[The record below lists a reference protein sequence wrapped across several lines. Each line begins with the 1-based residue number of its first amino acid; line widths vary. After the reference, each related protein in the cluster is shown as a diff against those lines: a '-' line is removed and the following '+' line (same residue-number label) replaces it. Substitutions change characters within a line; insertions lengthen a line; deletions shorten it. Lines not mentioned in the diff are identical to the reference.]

1 MIATDIPFP
10 TFPDLDGRPLDAGY
24 VYFGARDENPETD
37 PVTVYWDAAGTQ
49 PASQP
54 IRTQNGYMVRNG
66 TPAIVYVASDYSMTV
81 RNSRRQF
88 VFYAPSSVRHAGSV
102 TDEFTCTAG
111 QTEFTLSRTPDSASE
126 LSVVLDGLVLTP
138 SDYSLSGTTL
148 TLATPAL
155 EDQELTVRHVITLP
169 LGGVDASQVA
179 YTPAGA
185 GAVVTNVQAKLRE
198 TVSIGDHGTS
208 ADWAAALIAAAAAT
222 AGAIHIPAGVSAIN
236 PAAGQVAGVLAT
248 LNRLRVDGTL
258 TITLPSG
265 TRALTSQVVVNT
277 PDAQRISVVG
287 TAPLSTTATSQV
299 SSSGAAKAYSVII
312 GVASSAGVE
321 VGDYALIY
329 QDVTGTGDYE
339 VHAGCWEITAV
350 DSGGANRLTLLNTH
364 NGAAWPTNTLTGG
377 TVKILK
383 TVLQFTGCDGFRF
396 EGGQPLGRLDQVA
409 IVGDYDLAA
418 ATGTTGAHGIIMS
431 APVITGGG
439 DSNARHNMA
448 GGAAVGPNVG
458 VSAFG
463 EQGIAVAGRCVL
475 VANFVAS
482 CSNRKRGWYSEGGN
496 IRAKFTIGSG
506 NGEDGYISDVAG
518 ALQVNSSFACGNGLN
533 GYWSTNNSMLVCA
546 SAHAVGN
553 LSNGFEARGLT
564 RIGADLAVS
573 RNNTSAGFLASD
585 GGMIDADSSEAD
597 GNGAHGFDASSGGV
611 IDCDNCTS
619 TDNTGY
625 GFRAQ
630 YGSVIRAAGA
640 TVSGNTTASYL
651 SNNGSVL
658 FESGGGVSV
667 LDTPTYSVG
676 QRFYNSTKANY
687 YAIAITSI
695 GDAAWTSGSTSR
707 FVWKTDGTLHPSTD
721 NTQPLGRSTERWQ
734 HVYGTNFRP
743 GAGTA
748 TWTSGTGTPEGAVTA
763 TVGSMFTRTDGG
775 AGTTLYI
782 KESGSGNT
790 GWAAK

>member
-1 MIATDIPFP
+1 MA
-10 TFPDLDGRPLDAGY
+10 
-24 VYFGARDENPETD
+24 FGISPASTP
-37 PVTVYWDAAGTQ
+37 PVTSEGFPQYLQFQNDGTDLGAPDVDTVNFRQ
-49 PASQP
+49 GLTAT
-54 IRTQNGYMVRNG
+54 RG
-66 TPAIVYVASDYSMTV
+66 TGENA
-81 RNSRRQF
+81 N
-88 VFYAPSSVRHAGSV
+88 
-102 TDEFTCTAG
+102 
-111 QTEFTLSRTPDSASE
+111 
-126 LSVVLDGLVLTP
+126 
-138 SDYSLSGTTL
+138 TL
-148 TLATPAL
+148 TLDVDTPPTAS
-155 EDQELTVRHVITLP
+155 IT
-169 LGGVDASQVA
+169 D
-179 YTPAGA
+179 Y
-185 GAVVTNVQAKLRE
+185 
-198 TVSIGDHGTS
+198 GTS
-208 ADWAAALIAAAAAT
+208 ADWAAALIAAGVAT
-222 AGAIHIPAGVSAIN
+222 TGTILIPASVTAIT
-236 PAAGQVAGVLAT
+236 PDGGQVAGVLAL
-248 LNRLRVDGTL
+248 LNRIRVEAPI

-265 TRALTSQVVVNT
+265 TAALTSQVVVNS
-277 PDAQRISVVG
+277 PDAQRISILGATPV
-287 TAPLSTTATSQV
+287 STTATSQV
-299 SSSGAAKAYSVII
+299 SASGSAKAYSVII
-312 GVASSAGVE
+312 GVASSAGVS

-339 VHAGCWEITAV
+339 AHAGIWKITAV
-350 DSGGANRLTLLNTH
+350 DSGGSNRLTLLNTNH
-364 NGAAWPTNTLTGG
+364 AAAWPTNTLTGG

-496 IRAKFTIGSG
+496 VRAKFTVGSG
-506 NGEDGYISDVAG
+506 NGEDGFIADVSG
-518 ALQVNSSFACGNGLN
+518 ALQVNGAFAAGNGLN
-533 GYWSTNNSMLVCA
+533 GFWSTNNSMLVSA

-553 LSNGFEARGLT
+553 LSDGFEARGLT
-564 RIGADLAVS
+564 RLSSDASVS
-573 RNNTSAGFLASD
+573 RNNTSAGYLASD
-585 GGMIDADSSEAD
+585 GGMIDADSAEAD
-597 GNGAHGFDASSGGV
+597 GNGAHGFDAGSGGI
-611 IDCDNCTS
+611 IDCDSSTS

-625 GFRAQ
+625 GYRAQ

-640 TVSGNTTASYL
+640 TVSGNTTASYF
-651 SNNGSVL
+651 SRDGSIL
-658 FESGGGVSV
+658 FESGGGVNV

-707 FVWKTDGTLHPSTD
+707 FIWKTDGTFYPATD
-721 NTQPLGRSTERWQ
+721 NTQTFGRSTERWQ
-734 HVYGTNFRP
+734 HVYGTNFHP
-743 GAGTA
+743 GDGTA
-748 TWTSGTGTPEGAVTA
+748 TWTSGAGTPEGSISAA
-763 TVGSMFTRTDGG
+763 VGSLYTRTDGG
-775 AGTTLYI
+775 ASTTLYV

-790 GWAAK
+790 GWVAK

>member
-1 MIATDIPFP
+1 MSFQ
-10 TFPDLDGRPLDAGY
+10 LRG
-24 VYFGARDENPETD
+24 GAAALWALRDPVLAEREPGIETD
-37 PVTVYWDAAGTQ
+37 TGRMKFGDGVTPWGRL
-49 PASQP
+49 P
-54 IRTQNGYMVRNG
+54 
-66 TPAIVYVASDYSMTV
+66 
-81 RNSRRQF
+81 
-88 VFYAPSSVRHAGSV
+88 YAM
-102 TDEFTCTAG
+102 
-111 QTEFTLSRTPDSASE
+111 
-126 LSVVLDGLVLTP
+126 
-138 SDYSLSGTTL
+138 
-148 TLATPAL
+148 
-155 EDQELTVRHVITLP
+155 
-169 LGGVDASQVA
+169 
-179 YTPAGA
+179 
-185 GAVVTNVQAKLRE
+185 RE
-198 TVSIGDHGTS
+198 TVRIDDHGTS
-208 ADWAAALIAAAAAT
+208 ADWAAAMIEAAAET
-222 AGAIHIPAGVSAIN
+222 GAIRIPASVSAIT
-236 PAAGQVAGVLAT
+236 PSAGQVAGVLGAM
-248 LNRLRVDGTL
+248 NRVRVDDDL

-265 TRALTSQVVVNT
+265 THALTSQVVVNS
-277 PDAQRISVVG
+277 PDAQRITILGAS
-287 TAPLSTTATSQV
+287 PLSTTATSQV
-299 SSSGAAKAYSVII
+299 SASGAAKAYSVII

-396 EGGQPLGRLDQVA
+396 EGGQPLCRLDQVA

-496 IRAKFTIGSG
+496 IRAKFSIGSG

-546 SAHAVGN
+546 TAHAVGN

-564 RIGADLAVS
+564 RLSADASVA
-573 RNNTSAGFLASD
+573 RNNASAGLLATD
-585 GGMIDADSSEAD
+585 GGMVDADSAEAD
-597 GNGAHGFDASSGGV
+597 GNAAHGFDASSGGI
-611 IDCDNCTS
+611 IDCDNSTS

-625 GFRAQ
+625 GYRSQ
-630 YGSVIRAAGA
+630 YGSVIRATGA
-640 TVSGNTTASYL
+640 TVSGNTVGSYL
-651 SNNGSVL
+651 CTNGSVI
-658 FESGGGVSV
+658 FESGGGIGV

-676 QRFYNSTKANY
+676 QRFYNQTKANY
-687 YAIAITSI
+687 FGVTITSI
-695 GDAAWTSGSTSR
+695 GDMVLTSGATSR
-707 FVWKTDGTLHPSTD
+707 YVFKADGNAYPVTD
-721 NTQPLGRSTERWQ
+721 NAQLLGRSTERWQ
-734 HVYGTNFRP
+734 RVYATNIHPGDGTV
-743 GAGTA
+743 
-748 TWTSGTGTPEGAVTA
+748 TWTTGAGTPEGAVTA
-763 TVGSMFTRTDGG
+763 PVGSMFLRTDGG
-775 AGTTLYI
+775 ASTTLYI

-790 GWAAK
+790 GWTAK